1 MKVLSLYAWNY
12 IKKLLH
18 FIGRINT
25 FVILSIFY
33 FAAFFPGKSRKNS
46 RQLYF
51 KKTESEFLLDKTHR
65 ANRSGYGKISIL
77 NEFSDIYS
85 GNILFLP

>member
-33 FAAFFPGKSRKNS
+33 FAAFFPVKAAKTVASFISKKPNPNS
-46 RQLYF
+46 YWIKR
-51 KKTESEFLLDKTHR
+51 TEPIDPATAKFQ
-65 ANRSGYGKISIL
+65 
-77 NEFSDIYS
+77 F
-85 GNILFLP
+85 